1 MKRQSNHLSPQGRP
15 SLSAKSIF
23 LYKFSKY
30 SYIKSLNKTMQVYS
44 QHVHVTFDYIITV
57 KPAS

>member
-30 SYIKSLNKTMQVYS
+30 FCIKSLNKTMQVYS
-44 QHVHVTFDYIITV
+44 QHVTFDYIITV